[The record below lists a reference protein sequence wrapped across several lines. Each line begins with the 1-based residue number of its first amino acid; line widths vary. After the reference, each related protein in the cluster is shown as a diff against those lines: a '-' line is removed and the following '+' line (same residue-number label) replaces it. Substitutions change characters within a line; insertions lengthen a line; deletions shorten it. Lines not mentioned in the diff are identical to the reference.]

1 MKFTNTSVI
10 YQLPYVQKTKFIEQK
25 KKNDFFN
32 YFTFKTGT
40 LIEV

>member
-25 KKNDFFN
+25 KDDFFN

>member
-10 YQLPYVQKTKFIEQK
+10 YQLPYVQKNKIHRTK
-25 KKNDFFN
+25 KKYDFFN